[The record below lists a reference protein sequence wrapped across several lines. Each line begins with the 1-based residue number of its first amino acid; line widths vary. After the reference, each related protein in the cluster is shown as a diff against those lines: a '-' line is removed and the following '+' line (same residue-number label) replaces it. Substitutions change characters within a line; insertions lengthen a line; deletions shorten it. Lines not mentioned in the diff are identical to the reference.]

1 MNFSRKQ
8 KIGGMLLYLLLVV
21 LRLPELIAE
30 SAWFNIGFLLGNA
43 AVVGLVLLVASMLPQ
58 PPSQPP
64 RTRRRRA

>member
-30 SAWFNIGFLLGNA
+30 SLWFNIGFLLGNA
-43 AVVGLVLLVASMLPQ
+43 AVVIVIVWAAGKISAKM
-58 PPSQPP
+58 
-64 RTRRRRA
+64 R

>member
-30 SAWFNIGFLLGNA
+30 SLWFNIGFLLGNA
-43 AVVGLVLLVASMLPQ
+43 VVVIVIVWAAGKISAKM
-58 PPSQPP
+58 
-64 RTRRRRA
+64 R

>member
-30 SAWFNIGFLLGNA
+30 SLWFNIGFLLGNA
-43 AVVGLVLLVASMLPQ
+43 AVVIVIVWAAGKISAKMG
-58 PPSQPP
+58 
-64 RTRRRRA
+64 

>member
-43 AVVGLVLLVASMLPQ
+43 AVVIVIVWAAGKISAKMG
-58 PPSQPP
+58 
-64 RTRRRRA
+64 